1 MFSCP
6 YWSFNLH
13 FRYIIPIY
21 ILIFVITTCVNV
33 YAVSDAEIEMLIG
46 SMSVEEKVGQLLMY
60 GIGGREVGPI
70 PKGHITKRFVG
81 GIILY
86 GRNIQT
92 PQQVATLTT
101 ELQQLAQE
109 TPNGIPLFISIDQEG
124 GIVNRMNKGA
134 TVLPGNLALGAT
146 RSITLAEKAGEI
158 TAIELATVGVNL
170 NFAPVLDVNTNPL
183 NPVIGVRAYGES
195 PQLVSQLGTAYI
207 RGLQKNGV
215 LATAK
220 HFPGHGDT
228 HVDSHKKL
236 PIVTH
241 DLKRV
246 NSVEL
251 VPFRAAIEA
260 DVAAIMSA
268 HILYPSLDTQYPATL
283 SYKILTTILRRQLG
297 YDGLII
303 TDDLEMQA
311 IDDKYDTGDAAV
323 MAIQAGADIV
333 IVAWTLKKQQRVYN
347 ALRQAVKTRKIT
359 ETRLNES
366 VRRILK
372 KKSACGAFEK
382 PYVQI
387 ENPNAINSPLAKIGS
402 AKHRDVAQTIATRAI
417 TLVKNTPGTLPLK
430 SEPQEPV
437 LLISPSREFSNTFL
451 KAHTD
456 ISNITPV
463 LIPLQINQKLLL
475 PQILLSKPSLIV
487 AGIVNAQQAN
497 LVHQISEK
505 TDVPIIVISLRT
517 PYLLGKCPDVACS
530 VAAYDDNHYSVLA
543 AVEVLLGKR
552 AAVGKLPVTIP

>member
-1 MFSCP
+1 MS
-6 YWSFNLH
+6 
-13 FRYIIPIY
+13 FRYK
-21 ILIFVITTCVNV
+21 FVLFLLLFVTVCANV
-33 YAVSDAEIEMLIG
+33 YALSDAEIEMLIG
-46 SMSVEEKVGQLLMY
+46 SMSVDERVGQLLMY

-86 GRNIQT
+86 SRNIQT
-92 PQQVATLTT
+92 PQQVAALTT
-101 ELQQLAQE
+101 ELQKLAQD

-124 GIVNRMNKGA
+124 GIVNRMTKGA

-158 TAIELATVGVNL
+158 TAIELSTVGVNL

-195 PQLVSQLGTAYI
+195 PQLVSQLGIAYI

-215 LATAK
+215 LGTAK

-251 VPFRAAIEA
+251 VPFKAAVEA

-268 HILYPSLDTQYPATL
+268 HILYPALDTEYPATL

-311 IDDKYDTGDAAV
+311 IDAKYDTGDAAV
-323 MAIQAGADIV
+323 MAIKAGADIV
-333 IVAWTLKKQQRVYN
+333 IIPWTLKKQQRAYN
-347 ALRQAVKTRKIT
+347 SLRQAVKTRKIT

-372 KKSACGAFEK
+372 SKAACGAFEK
-382 PYVQI
+382 PYIHI
-387 ENPNAINSPLAKIGS
+387 ENPNAINSPLTKIGS
-402 AKHRDVAQTIATRAI
+402 AKHREVAQNIATKAI
-417 TLVKNTPGTLPLK
+417 TLVKSTPGILPLK
-430 SEPQEPV
+430 SEPKEPV
-437 LLISPSREFSNTFL
+437 LLISPSREFSNTYL

-463 LIPLQINQKLLL
+463 LIPFQVNQKLLL

-487 AGIVNAQQAN
+487 AGIVNTQQAN
-497 LVHQISEK
+497 LVHQISQK
-505 TDVPIIVISLRT
+505 TDVPIIVISLRS

-530 VAAYDDNHYSVLA
+530 VAAYDDNHYSVQA